1 LGKWRPLDR
10 ETIHLLDEE
19 GKSHTEIARI
29 TGHSKSSVRRVL
41 VPEARERNYE
51 SICARRRTTEGFIS
65 KLWSDAKVRA
75 ARRGLDFTITLEDI
89 AARWR
94 SHCPLL
100 RVQMSMSDGDRDTS
114 PSLDRIDSS
123 RGYTPDNIWV
133 ISTRANRI
141 KNNAT
146 LEEFETIA
154 RNWKRLLEQK
164 ENNGIK

>member
-1 LGKWRPLDR
+1 LGKQLFVDH
-10 ETIHLLDEE
+10 ETIRLLDEE
-19 GKSHTEIARI
+19 GKTRAEIARI
-29 TGHSKSSVRRVL
+29 TGHSISSVRRVL
-41 VPEARERNYE
+41 TPGAYEYHRAYMRTQRQTVEGRIHRLWEKAKARAME
-51 SICARRRTTEGFIS
+51 
-65 KLWSDAKVRA
+65 
-75 ARRGLDFTITLEDI
+75 RGLDFTVTVEDI
-89 AARWR
+89 AALWC

-154 RNWKRLLEQK
+154 RNWKRLLEQTG
-164 ENNGIK
+164 NNGIK